1 MFLAKSAVKNWK
13 NVNCYVYDETTSS
26 TYTYV
31 VAGWPGVAMSED
43 GDYYYAEIPARCLAQ
58 KKGTNITEESDFD
71 LPHSPNTYV
80 IFNGTNSKTN
90 LTTQWPTA
98 NAIESQKVKL
108 EGASHVL
115 ETMKL
120 TGGKPAGWKT
130 TDMVPHKDVVE
141 ATDVTKGSETPS
153 ETQFVKKGIYG
164 DVDESG
170 TITVQDVSKIQ
181 RKLAEFEDLTG
192 VPKILADVDKDGK
205 ITVKDVTYIQVY
217 LAEYQLNYAHTG
229 ETYGVYE

>member
-1 MFLAKSAVKNWK
+1 MNQF
-13 NVNCYVYDETTSS
+13 
-26 TYTYV
+26 V
-31 VAGWPGVAMSED
+31 V
-43 GDYYYAEIPARCLAQ
+43 CH
-58 KKGTNITEESDFD
+58 GTKCGIAF
-71 LPHSPNTYV
+71 
-80 IFNGTNSKTN
+80 I
-90 LTTQWPTA
+90 
-98 NAIESQKVKL
+98 

-130 TDMVPHKDVVE
+130 TDMVPHKEAVE
-141 ATDVTKGSETPS
+141 ATDVTKGNETPS

-217 LAEYQLNYAHTG
+217 LAEYQSNYAHTG